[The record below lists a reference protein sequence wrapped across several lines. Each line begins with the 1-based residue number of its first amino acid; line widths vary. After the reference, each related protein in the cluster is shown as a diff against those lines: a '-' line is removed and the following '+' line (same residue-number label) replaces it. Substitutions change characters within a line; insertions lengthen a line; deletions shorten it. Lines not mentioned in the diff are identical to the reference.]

1 MSRKPIKR
9 SQMNR
14 YAAMNLR
21 RYTDGEA
28 AAEKA
33 LYQARAYIRKS
44 HGLDIGEILT
54 QHVIQSR
61 SKKHSYIFDFYL
73 PRITLAIEIDGECHR
88 HRGEYD
94 KHRDE
99 YAQDSRDIKTIRYSN
114 DEAMNPNFRDAVRK
128 AILDRLCEK
137 PRKGLEYDPEAE
149 TKRREFMELS
159 YRKERHLRS

>member
-1 MSRKPIKR
+1 MSRRPIKR

-21 RYTDGEA
+21 KRTDGEA

-44 HGLDIGEILT
+44 HSLDIGEIVT

-88 HRGEYD
+88 NRGEYD

-99 YAQDSRDIKTIRYSN
+99 YAQDSRDIETKRFTNS
-114 DEAMNPNFRDAVRK
+114 EALQSDFRDKIRK
-128 AILDRLCEK
+128 AILDRLQGK

-149 TKRREFMELS
+149 TKRREFIELS